1 MMEKGREREAIRTD
15 EFEKDSILDGCGME
29 EYLQGKPA
37 KDNQPVKDLS
47 PASTQ
52 N

>member
-1 MMEKGREREAIRTD
+1 
-15 EFEKDSILDGCGME
+15 ME

-52 N
+52 NWTLAPSSISLEIDSIV